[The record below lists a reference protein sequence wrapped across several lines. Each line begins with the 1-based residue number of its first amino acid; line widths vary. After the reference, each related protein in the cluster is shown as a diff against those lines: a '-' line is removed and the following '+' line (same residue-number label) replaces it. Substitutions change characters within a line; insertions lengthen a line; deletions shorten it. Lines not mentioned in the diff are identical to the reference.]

1 MSQVMTADISWLH
14 PTPLSPKLNKKNTQ
28 DMLGWMLEN
37 RTLQQE
43 TFPFFTVLTNRRDLA
58 EILILL
64 VGLMEYVDQNKLPS
78 SPNLFFRN
86 FELLW
91 AICKLNNDGE
101 ESLERR
107 FMNIERFQEYWR
119 STSKQ
124 QSFKIAGDNRANYLR
139 NLGYGVAPHYW
150 AALTKWG
157 LINKN
162 TRGYPELT
170 EYGKQAYKNYLRPFK
185 RDRNNKI
192 SEILNLW
199 FSGKSVN
206 SKQLKDIS
214 SKLIPKTNTCDFW
227 WKMAD
232 IKAGD
237 VRSPFSVI
245 WQILREKI
253 HPKNIQSFKEE
264 LDKFAKQNLKSNS
277 NFHFTTGEVL
287 RRWVINQLKVNHNL
301 ASSDIDRLQ
310 KHFKRCREAEI
321 IGGTATFLLS
331 LMVSQIQPDKPRT
344 YKDLAESF
352 KPWLSGVQNEF
363 ILFLKKTDPDSIFR
377 QAFGLLNEK
386 TSSRNFLR
394 SIVGRHLR
402 EKPNQ
407 QLLIEIK
414 DSLERTEENPPNLDS
429 KILWK
434 HLCCDRRLILPKI
447 ELASDPEDPWKIFTE
462 SDFHWDRFASWMRI
476 SEETVGSENDLQGAD
491 E

>member
-1 MSQVMTADISWLH
+1 MAQVMTADISWLH

-64 VGLMEYVDQNKLPS
+64 VGLLEYVDQNKLSP

-91 AICKLNNDGE
+91 AICKLNNAE
-101 ESLERR
+101 PLERQ
-107 FMNIERFQEYWR
+107 FMNIERFKEYWW

-124 QSFKIAGDNRANYLR
+124 QSFKIARDNGANYLR
-139 NLGYGVAPHYW
+139 NLSYGVAPHYW

-162 TRGYPELT
+162 TRGYPVLT
-170 EYGKQAYKNYLRPFK
+170 EYGKQAYKDYIRPFK
-185 RDRNNKI
+185 IDRHNKI
-192 SEILNLW
+192 SNILNLW
-199 FSGKSVN
+199 FSGKSIN

-214 SKLIPKTNTCDFW
+214 SKLIPKTNTDDFW
-227 WKMAD
+227 WEMAD
-232 IKAGD
+232 IKAKEEM
-237 VRSPFSVI
+237 SPFSVI
-245 WQILREKI
+245 WKILGEKI
-253 HPKNIQSFKEE
+253 RPKNIHGFKKE
-264 LDKFAKQNLKSNS
+264 LDKYAKQNLENNIDS
-277 NFHFTTGEVL
+277 HFTSGEVL
-287 RRWVINQLKVNHNL
+287 RRWVINQLKVNQNL

-321 IGGTATFLLS
+321 IGGIATFLLS
-331 LMVSQIQPDKPRT
+331 LMVSQIQPDKPRS

-352 KPWLSGVQNEF
+352 QPWLPEVQKEF
-363 ILFLKKTDPDSIFR
+363 ILFLKKTDQDSIFR
-377 QAFGLLNEK
+377 HAFGILDEK
-386 TSSRNFLR
+386 TSSKDFLR

-402 EKPNQ
+402 EKTNQ
-407 QLLIEIK
+407 QLLVENGNF
-414 DSLERTEENPPNLDS
+414 LERTEENPPNLDS

-434 HLCCDRRLILPKI
+434 HLCCDKQLTLPKI
-447 ELASDPEDPWKIFTE
+447 ELVSDPKDPWKIFTE

-476 SEETVGSENDLQGAD
+476 SEENIESENDPQGAD